1 MFLTK
6 PEVRKDIREIQRTLN
21 ADSDSEGSVMSE
33 DVLDCRNDYPVKPR
47 KIPRWGS
54 GLSREGAGH
63 GLSGESPRG
72 GGGDDMGS
80 AEQRYYDVQVVDN
93 TMQFLKNIQSTKT
106 EMWEAE
112 QNRDRLDI
120 LRQSIQHTLLTEA
133 KRINT
138 ARKEQESYFRAL
150 QGAHMRGL
158 LLQNAHARQNTM
170 TWDVLTA
177 LKRRKS
183 GTAWLEA
190 EIQRLKSLYSN
201 AKPIRSTAK
210 NKDGR
215 VNGKAS
221 TEAQPNPATTS
232 VLRVSLEGTTKEIA
246 LYRGQHLDTPM
257 GVGVVMQILPT
268 EEKVVLKLPFGLM
281 YAHLRRVLCWGLPSS
296 QEETIDR
303 KAVFADTLDA
313 AADRTLAAKW
323 KALRYAITLPAECS
337 RGVASVLGSLTD
349 AEQAANVAAAAEGAP
364 DEIAPSA
371 EAAAAEAGDPEE
383 ADPENDNRLLFSISQ
398 GSMGGVDLMQQYHL
412 PVIADPQ
419 HLRSN
424 MQADMHEAAGYGIQ
438 DPRLVMGPPQ
448 ALVHMVKEKLCQSK
462 RELQLCPGA
471 LGGNTATQTG
481 VTGSLTWDANTE
493 VMKKGLQERAQM
505 VAQLEEELQRSLSEI
520 SSSRRRAAKLA
531 VETSA
536 LRMNMF
542 TRRVR
547 HRNNLS
553 DRGMNPSGPF
563 PSIGGEPM
571 VLGPATEPRFA
582 NSSSTDDL
590 AGMDKEPAKATK
602 ASRANGRGEKNLT
615 IATAA
620 AADSEGD
627 KDRRESK
634 RSRSGLGIA
643 EDRNDD
649 NNNDKD
655 SDSDNGDD
663 NDELRQINMP
673 SALTDAEAVALGVM
687 GGLDGKG
694 AAATQAEDKVEVV
707 AKEKP
712 KQKRK
717 RAA

>member
-1 MFLTK
+1 
-6 PEVRKDIREIQRTLN
+6 
-21 ADSDSEGSVMSE
+21 
-33 DVLDCRNDYPVKPR
+33 
-47 KIPRWGS
+47 
-54 GLSREGAGH
+54 
-63 GLSGESPRG
+63 
-72 GGGDDMGS
+72 
-80 AEQRYYDVQVVDN
+80 
-93 TMQFLKNIQSTKT
+93 
-106 EMWEAE
+106 
-112 QNRDRLDI
+112 
-120 LRQSIQHTLLTEA
+120 
-133 KRINT
+133 
-138 ARKEQESYFRAL
+138 
-150 QGAHMRGL
+150 
-158 LLQNAHARQNTM
+158 
-170 TWDVLTA
+170 
-177 LKRRKS
+177 
-183 GTAWLEA
+183 
-190 EIQRLKSLYSN
+190 
-201 AKPIRSTAK
+201 
-210 NKDGR
+210 
-215 VNGKAS
+215 
-221 TEAQPNPATTS
+221 
-232 VLRVSLEGTTKEIA
+232 
-246 LYRGQHLDTPM
+246 
-257 GVGVVMQILPT
+257 VGVVMQILPT

-281 YAHLRRVLCWGLPSS
+281 YAHLRRVMCWGVPSS
-296 QEETIDR
+296 QEEAIDR

-323 KALRYAITLPAECS
+323 KALRYVITLPAECS

-371 EAAAAEAGDPEE
+371 EAAAAASFAEAGDPEE

-412 PVIADPQ
+412 PVVADSQ

-424 MQADMHEAAGYGIQ
+424 MQADMHEAAGYGIR

-448 ALVHMVKEKLCQSK
+448 ALVNMVKEKLCQLK
-462 RELQLCPGA
+462 RELHLCPGA

-505 VAQLEEELQRSLSEI
+505 VAQLEDELHRSLSEI

-553 DRGMNPSGPF
+553 DRGMNPSGTF
-563 PSIGGEPM
+563 PNIGGEPM
-571 VLGPATEPRFA
+571 VIVPATEPRFA

-615 IATAA
+615 IATATA
-620 AADSEGD
+620 AAAEYEGD
-627 KDRRESK
+627 NDRRESK
-634 RSRSGLGIA
+634 RSRNGLGIA

-687 GGLDGKG
+687 GVMGGLDGKG
-694 AAATQAEDKVEVV
+694 AAAPQAEEKVEVV